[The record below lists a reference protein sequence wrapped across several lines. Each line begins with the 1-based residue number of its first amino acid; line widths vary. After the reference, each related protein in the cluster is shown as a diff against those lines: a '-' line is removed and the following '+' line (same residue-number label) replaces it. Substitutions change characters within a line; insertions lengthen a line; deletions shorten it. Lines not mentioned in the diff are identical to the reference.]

1 MSVQESFARPVPV
14 TVTVIGDVLRPL
26 EIRLR
31 SEGFDVSDA
40 PDPAALDALRPA
52 IALVSL
58 GLPDGLTWCAGL
70 RDAKASVWA
79 VADETTDEDGIA
91 RALEAGAEDVLPW
104 PVSPTLLIHRVR
116 RRLTSPERRETR
128 FLEFFHKN
136 PLPCAMF
143 DYQTRQF
150 AEVNDAMVAAIGF
163 TREELI
169 GRSVDEVGNF
179 SDPEILARMRAR
191 LAANDRPITIE
202 TDFRVK
208 TGGLRRG
215 VVALDFVFI
224 EGRPYVV
231 AISFDVTEM
240 RAAELARAET
250 ERRLVELTRMVP
262 GVVCEYLIEPDV
274 TEGFTFINAAA
285 LDILGYAPDEIVADP
300 QLAWRLIHPEDAD
313 AIRQAFRDANDKLQ
327 PIQREFRV
335 LLPDGAV
342 KWLVVTA
349 APRTEDRVIRWSCIF
364 SDVTEARRLARELQ
378 ESHRKLEE
386 TTTAMPG
393 AVYRYCMWPDG
404 TDGFPFFTRGLEPV
418 FGVTAAEIIED
429 PRNAWKVIHPEDLER
444 VNASSAKS
452 AAEMGPWE
460 CEFRILP
467 PDGGEK
473 WVQGSSKPHREPD
486 GSIIWDGLF
495 TDITER
501 KRIEAERNVAQ
512 RTLAEVTAGM
522 PGAVYQYVQAGD
534 GQEAVPFVSDGVEPL
549 FGVSAAEI
557 MADSMA
563 IWRHCHPDDLAEG
576 SRLTRLSQETLTPFD
591 FTYRVMFSDGS
602 RKWVRAQSVPNR
614 QADGGTVWS
623 GLLTDVTERKL
634 MEQARVEAERKLS
647 EIAAAM
653 PGAVYQYLKTPGGH
667 YRFTF
672 VSEGAAALFGIPSP
686 VIIETLNRVF
696 QEGMARGRWDEA
708 FRLIEE
714 SAATMV
720 PYQQEFPITLPDGK
734 ERWLRAESVPRRL
747 ENGGVLWS
755 GLILDI
761 SERKQAEA
769 ARAAAE
775 AKLREVA
782 DAVPGAVYQYAR
794 YPDGREAFEFMSQG
808 GEYIYGVSPD
818 AVKADPNRLFEVIHP
833 DDAPMT
839 LAETLRAEREL
850 SGFDIEYRV
859 RHDRRPDEWKWIRVQ
874 AVTNRRE
881 DGAVVWT
888 GLVTDISDYKFLES
902 SLRASEERFA
912 MIFRSSPIACVV
924 TRLKDDSRIVAI
936 NEAFTRLYGFTEEEA
951 LGQTSLELGMTID
964 IHKREAM
971 REAVMAGLTPSIAEG
986 PMRTASGE
994 FRELFYL
1001 AERIIYDG
1009 DICALTMI
1017 VDLTDRVRL
1026 EDERLRVSKLE
1037 SLGVMAGGIAHD
1049 FNNLLTA
1056 MSGNAGLAR
1065 RYLTT
1070 GAPTGKIQDKIESLE
1085 RAVERAKSLSTQL
1098 LTFAKGGDPVRRTV
1112 EPIQFVVDP
1121 IRFVLNPTD
1130 VTGRF
1135 DVPSEIWQVKADV
1148 GQMGQVFQNLAI
1160 NAVEAMA
1167 GVGTLEVTI
1176 ENLHLDPSYRLPLD
1190 PGRYV
1195 RFIVSDTGCGIAPER
1210 MAKIFDPYYTTKP
1223 SGSGLGL
1230 AVAHSVVMK
1239 HGGYIAV
1246 KSEVGQGSRFEI
1258 YLPARETGALTS
1270 EVPILTPD
1278 DERRLAGRRILVMD
1292 DEDLVR
1298 EMTAAMLE
1306 DLGYQP
1312 STCPN
1317 GETAIA
1323 RYAAALRDERPFAAV
1338 ILDLKVMGGMGGLET
1353 IGHLRRL
1360 DPGVVAIVCSG
1371 YYTDPV
1377 LARHREHGF
1386 IAKLQKPFKM
1396 DELRELLEGIFG
1408 DG

>member
-26 EIRLR
+26 ELRLR

-40 PDPAALDALRPA
+40 PDPAAPGTLRPA
-52 IALVSL
+52 VALVSL
-58 GLPDGLTWCAGL
+58 GLPDALLWCARL
-70 RDAKASVWA
+70 RDARAIVWA

-91 RALEAGAEDVLPW
+91 RALDAGAEDVLTW
-104 PVSPTLLIHRVR
+104 PVSPTLLVHRVR
-116 RRLTSPERRETR
+116 RRLTPPERRETR

-143 DYQTRQF
+143 DYEKRQF
-150 AEVNDAMVAAIGF
+150 AEVNDAMVASIGF

-179 SDPEILARMRAR
+179 SDPEMLARMRAR

-208 TGGLRRG
+208 TGGVRRG

-240 RAAELARAET
+240 RQAEQARAET

-262 GVVCEYLIEPDV
+262 GIVCEYRIDPDA
-274 TEGFTFINAAA
+274 TERFTFINAAA
-285 LDILGYAPDEIVADP
+285 RDILGIPPEALLTDP
-300 QLAWRLIHPEDAD
+300 AAAWNLLHPEDAEAVRNAFVD
-313 AIRQAFRDANDKLQ
+313 AHYKRQTVQ
-327 PIQREFRV
+327 QEFRLV
-335 LLPDGAV
+335 LPDGRV
-342 KWLVVTA
+342 KWLVATGV
-349 APRTEDRVIRWSCIF
+349 PRRKERTTIWSCIF
-364 SDVTEARRLARELQ
+364 SDVTESRRLTLELAD
-378 ESHRKLEE
+378 SHRKLEE
-386 TTTAMPG
+386 ITRAMPG
-393 AVYRYCMWPDG
+393 AVYRYCMRPDG
-404 TDGFPFFTRGLEPV
+404 TDGFPFFTRGLEAV
-418 FGVTAAEIIED
+418 FGVSAAAIIED
-429 PRNAWKVIHPEDLER
+429 PRNAWAVIHPEDLDL
-444 VNASSAKS
+444 VNASSARS

-467 PDGGEK
+467 PGSGEK
-473 WVQGSSKPHREPD
+473 WIQGSSKPHCEPD

-501 KRIEAERNVAQ
+501 KRIEAERNAAQ
-512 RTLAEVTAGM
+512 QKLAEIIAGM
-522 PGAVYQYVQAGD
+522 PGAVFQYRVDAT
-534 GQEAVPFVSDGVEPL
+534 GQSSVAFVSDGIEPL
-549 FGVSAAEI
+549 FGVSAADI
-557 MADSMA
+557 MEDV
-563 IWRHCHPDDLAEG
+563 
-576 SRLTRLSQETLTPFD
+576 SRLWTNCDPADLEEATRLTVQSAQELIPFD
-591 FTYRVMFSDGS
+591 HTYRVSTPGG
-602 RKWVRAQSVPNR
+602 VRWTRTQSVPTR
-614 QADGGTVWS
+614 LPGGDTIWS
-623 GLLTDVTERKL
+623 GLVTDVTERKL
-634 MEQARVEAERKLS
+634 MEMAREEAERKLS

-667 YRFTF
+667 YRFAF
-672 VSEGAAALFGIPSP
+672 VSEGAAVLFGISSP
-686 VIIETLNRVF
+686 VVIEEVNRVF
-696 QEGMARGRWDEA
+696 QAGMTRGRWDEA
-708 FRLIEE
+708 FRLIEV
-714 SAATMV
+714 SATTMT
-720 PYQQEFPITLPDGK
+720 PFKQEFPITLPDGT

-747 ENGGVLWS
+747 ENGGTLWS

-808 GEYIYGVSPD
+808 GARIYGVSPD
-818 AVKADPNRLFEVIHP
+818 AVKADANRLFEVIHP
-833 DDAPMT
+833 EDAPMT

-859 RHDRRPDEWKWIRVQ
+859 RRRDLPGEWKWIRVQ
-874 AVTNRRE
+874 AVTHRRE

-888 GLVTDISDYKFLES
+888 GLVTDIDDYKFLEA

-924 TRLKDDSRIVAI
+924 TRLKDESRIVAI
-936 NEAFTRLYGFTEEEA
+936 NEAFTRLYGIPEEEA
-951 LGQTSLELGMTID
+951 LGRTSLELGMTID
-964 IHKREAM
+964 IDKREAM
-971 REAVMAGLTPSIAEG
+971 REAVLAGLTPSIAEG

-1009 DICALTMI
+1009 DVCALTMI

-1112 EPIQFVVDP
+1112 EPILFVVDP
-1121 IRFVLNPTD
+1121 IRFVLNPTN

-1135 DVPSEIWQVKADV
+1135 DVPSGIWQVKADV

-1167 GVGTLEVTI
+1167 GVGTLEVII
-1176 ENLHLDPSYRLPLD
+1176 ENLNLDPSFRLPLE

-1195 RFIVSDTGCGIAPER
+1195 RFVVSDTGCGIPLER
-1210 MAKIFDPYYTTKP
+1210 LAKIFDPYYTTKP
-1223 SGSGLGL
+1223 SGTGLGL
-1230 AVAHSVVMK
+1230 AVAHSIVMK

-1258 YLPARETGALTS
+1258 YLPARETGALTN

-1292 DEDLVR
+1292 DEELVR

-1312 STCPN
+1312 ATCPN

-1323 RYAAALRDERPFAAV
+1323 RYAAALRDERPYAAV

-1371 YYTDPV
+1371 YYADPV
-1377 LARHREHGF
+1377 LSRHQSHGF
-1386 IAKLQKPFKM
+1386 VAKLQKPFRM
-1396 DELRELLEGIFG
+1396 DELRELLAGIFG